1 MILSIVIPFCDSDY
15 QFLDRAVSSIK
26 EHVKFDDYEIIAVDN
41 REKEKAPISID
52 GVNIVSKG
60 YNLGCFDGRRFG
72 VQHSQGKFIWNFDVD
87 DKMVGDLF
95 RDDIADDADV
105 IQMFYVS
112 NVGLRYD
119 KLMLPLAYG
128 FNVWSRLYKANIVKD
143 FYNKIDRPIKV
154 FIRED
159 KLLFDAVC
167 KVAHLWKYIPRVIY
181 EYNYKKRLLKY

>member
-1 MILSIVIPFCDSDY
+1 
-15 QFLDRAVSSIK
+15 
-26 EHVKFDDYEIIAVDN
+26 
-41 REKEKAPISID
+41 
-52 GVNIVSKG
+52 
-60 YNLGCFDGRRFG
+60 
-72 VQHSQGKFIWNFDVD
+72 
-87 DKMVGDLF
+87 MVGDLF

-105 IQMFYVS
+105 IQMFYIS

-167 KVAHLWKYIPRVIY
+167 KVAHSWKYIPRVIY
-181 EYNYKKRLLKY
+181 EYNYKNAAHNRSNKKKYPESENIAETFEAYKYIYTLLGMPQKTSGIIERVQEILNREYTRA